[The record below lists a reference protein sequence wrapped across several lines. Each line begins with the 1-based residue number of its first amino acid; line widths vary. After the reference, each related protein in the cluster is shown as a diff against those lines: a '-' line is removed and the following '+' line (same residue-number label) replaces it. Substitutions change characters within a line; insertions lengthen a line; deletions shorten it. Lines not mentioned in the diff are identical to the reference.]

1 MGGGRRQGREPRM
14 RPLFSTA
21 ALPGDVV
28 RSPPRCRSGGGRSR
42 ALAALAA
49 LATVAAIAAVTALPA
64 AATQTAKLSAAFSP
78 YRLGR
83 STTVKLGLQIGV
95 AGESDGLPSPVT
107 RFQMHIPANLELIGS
122 SLGLSICHSEELLA
136 NGPDGCAADARLG
149 LGSAQIKVPV
159 GPEPVTEGASIEA
172 EMGPPVGEEIGVLLY
187 AEAGSPVAAQLIFP
201 GVLAGGA
208 SQSLSTA
215 VPLIPSL
222 PGAPYISMVSM
233 KLSLGPEGLTYFKTV
248 HGRTVGYRPEGIALP
263 AKCPR
268 GGFRFAASL
277 QFADGTGA
285 SAKSTVPCPAR
296 RR

>member
-1 MGGGRRQGREPRM
+1 M
-14 RPLFSTA
+14 RL
-21 ALPGDVV
+21 LW
-28 RSPPRCRSGGGRSR
+28 
-42 ALAALAA
+42 
-49 LATVAAIAAVTALPA
+49 ILPA
-64 AATQTAKLSAAFSP
+64 VLLLMAAAGSLSAAAMAAQTAKLKAGFSP

-83 STTVKLGLQIGV
+83 STTVKLALEIGV

-107 RFQMHIPANLELIGS
+107 KFEMRIPANLELIGS
-122 SLGLSICHSEELLA
+122 SLGLSICHPEALLA
-136 NGPDGCAADARLG
+136 NGPDGCPADARLG

-159 GPEPVTEGASIEA
+159 GPEPVTEGATIEA

-187 AEAGSPVAAQLIFP
+187 AEAGTPVAAQLIFP
-201 GVLAGGA
+201 GVLFGGT

-263 AKCPR
+263 ARCPR
-268 GGFRFAASL
+268 GGFRFSSEIA
-277 QFADGTGA
+277 FADGTSA
-285 SAKSTVPCPAR
+285 SASSTVPCPAR